1 MFSSPKEQGMCL
13 GILQRLALWFLS
25 GYRNILSPFLKP
37 RCRFVPSCSSYAFQ
51 AIQDYGVVR
60 GGVLT
65 ALRITRCHPLHPGG
79 TDPVPQKLC

>member
-13 GILQRLALWFLS
+13 GILQRFALWFLS
-25 GYRNILSPFLKP
+25 GYRNILSPVLKP
-37 RCRFVPSCSSYAFQ
+37 RCRYVPSCSSYAFQ

-65 ALRITRCHPLHPGG
+65 ALRIARCHPLHPGG
-79 TDPVPQKLC
+79 MDTVPQKLC